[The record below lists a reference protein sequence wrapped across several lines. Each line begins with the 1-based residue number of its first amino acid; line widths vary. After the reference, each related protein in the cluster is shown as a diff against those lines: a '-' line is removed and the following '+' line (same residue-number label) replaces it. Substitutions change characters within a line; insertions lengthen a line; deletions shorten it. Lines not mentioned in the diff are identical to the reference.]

1 MQCSYAEDCR
11 LHESIRALIFPNKT
25 TPKGRSIPL
34 NANKMKHILNNNK
47 TYKKLS
53 CPSCKSEKITKRG
66 FFKTKAHGKQQR
78 YFCKSCNKKFIPIT
92 PFYRMR
98 NHPKKITLCL
108 DLFYKGVST
117 RQIQEHLQ
125 AFYPHN
131 SSNVSIYRW
140 VIKYSKQ
147 ISKLTDN
154 IKLKVGRELQ
164 IDEVEYKT
172 MGKKS
177 WFIDSIDTKTRF
189 LVSADYSETRGQ
201 KELISVL
208 KEAKKKTEQQ
218 ISIVTSDGLTSY
230 PLAIHR
236 SFVLKKKSNTGK
248 FGVIHNRVNASRGEG
263 FNIAIE
269 RFHNSLR
276 HRTKTFRGFHGS
288 VESAKT
294 ILQGYVIFYNFIR
307 KHQSLKG
314 RTPSELAT
322 NIKLE
327 NPNRWLDLINLSS
340 SS

>member
-1 MQCSYAEDCR
+1 MVLQK
-11 LHESIRALIFPNKT
+11 P
-25 TPKGRSIPL
+25 
-34 NANKMKHILNNNK
+34 
-47 TYKKLS
+47 
-53 CPSCKSEKITKRG
+53 
-66 FFKTKAHGKQQR
+66 
-78 YFCKSCNKKFIPIT
+78 
-92 PFYRMR
+92 
-98 NHPKKITLCL
+98 
-108 DLFYKGVST
+108 
-117 RQIQEHLQ
+117 LQ

-140 VIKYSKQ
+140 VIKYSKL
-147 ISKLTDN
+147 ISKFTDE
-154 IKLKVGRELQ
+154 IKLKVGSELQ

-172 MGKKS
+172 KGKKS

-189 LVSADYSETRGQ
+189 LVSSDYFKTREQ
-201 KELISVL
+201 KQLIKVL
-208 KEAKKKTEQQ
+208 KEAKTKTENQ
-218 ISIVTSDGLTSY
+218 ISIVTSDGYLAY
-230 PLAIHR
+230 PRAINR

-288 VESAKT
+288 VESARAIMK
-294 ILQGYVIFYNFIR
+294 GYVIFYNFIR

-322 NIKLE
+322 DIKLE

-340 SS
+340 K